1 MRPAET
7 LKYGPQGN
15 GAFAGIVRV
24 KTADEITQVGGRPQV
39 RRARLGERRR
49 PGGGEEGGVSAG
61 TGHAAQGTWR
71 HHEPGD
77 RHGGSSPGACAAQPP
92 AGDLQPGPRP
102 RPAERGPRPFRGSPP
117 QAAPGSR
124 AGASSTPARREDTA
138 RVHRHYRLRFLWLLS
153 WEKRPENRALAGKAR
168 ARNVASGFEIQ
179 PGAQEP

>member
-1 MRPAET
+1 M
-7 LKYGPQGN
+7 
-15 GAFAGIVRV
+15 

-71 HHEPGD
+71 HHEPETATEA
-77 RHGGSSPGACAAQPP
+77 PPP
-92 AGDLQPGPRP
+92 APAQRSHLPGTCSLDPHPAPRS
-102 RPAERGPRPFRGSPP
+102 AARGPFRGSPP